1 DDVIEDFHGGSQLF
15 GGDGNDILTCHA
27 NACYLD
33 GGAGNDILTGGNT
46 GELYGGAGSDTL
58 TRELAGGGAGLIQ
71 FLYTYKALSDSGV
84 TAATRD
90 VITHFSP
97 GGTPGGNGEFIDLSA
112 IDAKPATNGIDD
124 DFTFIGANPWGHHAG
139 ELRYLFTATQTIVEA
154 DINGDAK
161 ADFSIALNGHL
172 TLAATDFIL

>member
-1 DDVIEDFHGGSQLF
+1 MAAQDSSSF
-15 GGDGNDILTCHA
+15 C
-27 NACYLD
+27 
-33 GGAGNDILTGGNT
+33 
-46 GELYGGAGSDTL
+46 
-58 TRELAGGGAGLIQ
+58 
-71 FLYTYKALSDSGV
+71 TYKALSDSGV

-172 TLAATDFIL
+172 TLAATDFILTITLTSRCALQYPLLPLSGRFRVLRSRCAIQGKADTSE